1 MATCYEN
8 IVGIRGICDG
18 PNVRFYV
25 DDYGVSLKTAA
36 NIADERYITGR
47 NLFEAK
53 RRQAWQYL
61 LQDVVL
67 RGYKNDS
74 IIKSFSVVNAGGTTI
89 PANGN
94 FSLDFSDNC
103 ELTGVFINDI
113 QLNVVA
119 TGTLTIRI
127 NGEIV
132 YNATPAT
139 GVLQLLVGQLFP
151 KQILVEISGSATV
164 SNGDSTYYRDGG
176 QGCYG
181 VGNTYG
187 ISITGDYRCNIEQYL
202 CRFPDKIG
210 MALTIKT
217 AALLYKEMLS
227 TSRLAEILFVKDR
240 AEIIT
245 EIASLDS
252 SENLFK
258 YDDKAFVGG
267 QPIVADGKYQK
278 QIEYINRVI
287 PVPKCRCCMDQAKSS
302 YNLVIP

>member
-1 MATCYEN
+1 MANCYEN
-8 IVGIRGICDG
+8 IVGIRGLCES

-36 NIADERYITGR
+36 NIADERFITGR

-74 IIKSFSVVNAGGTTI
+74 IIKSFSVVNEGGTTI
-89 PANGN
+89 PASGS
-94 FSLDFSDNC
+94 FSLDFTDNC
-103 ELTGVFINDI
+103 ELTGVFINAISFD
-113 QLNVVA
+113 VVA
-119 TGTLTIRI
+119 SGSLQIKVG
-127 NGEIV
+127 GEIV
-132 YNATPAT
+132 YTGSPAT
-139 GVLQLLVGQLFP
+139 GITTVQIGQLFP
-151 KQILVEISGSATV
+151 KNLLIEILGTATLNSGNAM
-164 SNGDSTYYRDGG
+164 YYKDAGHS
-176 QGCYG
+176 CYG
-181 VGNTYG
+181 IGNTYG
-187 ISITGDYRCNIEQYL
+187 ISLTGDYRCNIEQYL

-252 SENLFK
+252 SENLYQ
-258 YDDKAFVGG
+258 YDNKAFVGG
-267 QPIVADGKYQK
+267 KPIVADGKYQK
-278 QIEYINRVI
+278 QIDYINRVI
-287 PVPKCRCCMDQAKSS
+287 PVPKCRCCMEQHKSS